1 MAPQPVGSRGRS
13 GSGGGGGG
21 GGAGGGGA
29 GGGGGGGWELGRAQR
44 GDPLRLGLRNLYIVP
59 TRFGWLWLG
68 GGALLQMVGIQLRAN
83 GAILLSFLMLGLFLL
98 SLYLTHF
105 NLQGL
110 ELAGSDPPPG
120 FAGERLA
127 YPLLLRA
134 KSRSEG
140 LQLRLERQ
148 APLDPANLGP
158 GQHRLLLHW
167 QPAQRGARLP
177 GVLRLQ
183 TTAPLGLF
191 VCWSRWRL
199 PNPQLIYPARR
210 PGPLRERPYGREVEA
225 LASRS
230 PAGRDGSE
238 AWGDLRPHRPQD
250 SPSRLAWKLL
260 AQGRGSYAKRFR
272 DPRPQA
278 LLLAPDPTLPLEAAL
293 EHLCDRVCRLHGAG
307 AVYGLETPQGLIGP
321 DQGAAHRDRCL
332 RALALWPEARG

>member
-1 MAPQPVGSRGRS
+1 MAPQPAGSRAGKGGGVGSRE
-13 GSGGGGGG
+13 GSGEGS
-21 GGAGGGGA
+21 
-29 GGGGGGGWELGRAQR
+29 GGWELGPAQG

-68 GGALLQMVGIQLRAN
+68 GAALLQLVGIQLRAN

-98 SLYLTHF
+98 SLHLTHL

-110 ELAGSDPPPG
+110 ELAGCDPPAG
-120 FAGERLA
+120 FAEERLA

-134 KSRSEG
+134 KGRCEG

-148 APLDPANLGP
+148 AALDPANLGP
-158 GQHRLLLHW
+158 GQHRLLLQW
-167 QPAQRGARLP
+167 QPTQRGPRLP

-183 TTAPLGLF
+183 TTAPLGLC

-199 PNPQLIYPARR
+199 PKPQLIYPARR
-210 PGPLRERPYGREVEA
+210 PGPLRERPYGRDEEA
-225 LASRS
+225 LASRAS
-230 PAGRDGSE
+230 AGRDGSE
-238 AWGDLRPHRPQD
+238 AWGDLRPHRPED

-260 AQGRGSYAKRFR
+260 AQGRGSYAKCFR

-278 LLLAPDPTLPLEAAL
+278 LLLAPDPALPLEAAL
-293 EHLCDRVCRLHGAG
+293 QHLCHRVCRLHGAG